1 MVINETEVVVRY
13 QETDQMGVVYHSNYF
28 VWFEIGR
35 TRLIE
40 QLGFDYLA
48 MEEEGILAPVID
60 IQASYKTPVRY
71 GQTARVETKISEYN
85 GFRVTYS
92 YKVYTEDNQLS
103 VTGTSTHVCV
113 KKSNFRPISIKK
125 HFPKLHET
133 YLNAVES

>member
-1 MVINETEVVVRY
+1 MVINETDVVVRY

>member
-1 MVINETEVVVRY
+1 MVINETDVVVRY

-113 KKSNFRPISIKK
+113 KKSTFRPISIKK

>member
-1 MVINETEVVVRY
+1 MVINETDVVVRY
-13 QETDQMGVVYHSNYF
+13 QETDQLGVVYHSNYF

>member
-1 MVINETEVVVRY
+1 MVINETDVTVRY

-48 MEEEGILAPVID
+48 MEQEGILAPVID

>member
-1 MVINETEVVVRY
+1 
-13 QETDQMGVVYHSNYF
+13 MGVVYHSNYF

>member
-1 MVINETEVVVRY
+1 MVINETDVVVRY

-60 IQASYKTPVRY
+60 IQAFIR
-71 GQTARVETKISEYN
+71 R
-85 GFRVTYS
+85 
-92 YKVYTEDNQLS
+92 L
-103 VTGTSTHVCV
+103 
-113 KKSNFRPISIKK
+113 
-125 HFPKLHET
+125 
-133 YLNAVES
+133 

>member
-1 MVINETEVVVRY
+1 MVINETDVVVRY

-113 KKSNFRPISIKK
+113 KKSNFRPISIKSIS
-125 HFPKLHET
+125 
-133 YLNAVES
+133 LNYMRLI

>member
-1 MVINETEVVVRY
+1 MVINETDVVVRY

-113 KKSNFRPISIKK
+113 KKSNFRQISIKK

>member
-1 MVINETEVVVRY
+1 MVINETDVVVRY

-85 GFRVTYS
+85 GFRVTYA
-92 YKVYTEDNQLS
+92 YKVYTEDTQLS

>member
-1 MVINETEVVVRY
+1 M
-13 QETDQMGVVYHSNYF
+13 
-28 VWFEIGR
+28 
-35 TRLIE
+35 
-40 QLGFDYLA
+40 
-48 MEEEGILAPVID
+48 
-60 IQASYKTPVRY
+60 RY
-71 GQTARVETKISEYN
+71 GQTARVETKKSEYN

>member
-1 MVINETEVVVRY
+1 MVINETDVVVRY

-60 IQASYKTPVRY
+60 IQAFYKTPVRY

>member
-1 MVINETEVVVRY
+1 MVINETDVTVRY

-40 QLGFDYLA
+40 QLGFDYIA

-71 GQTARVETKISEYN
+71 GQTARVETKIAEYN

-92 YKVYTEDNQLS
+92 YKIFTEDNQLS

-125 HFPKLHET
+125 HFPELHET
-133 YLNAVES
+133 YLNAMES

>member
-1 MVINETEVVVRY
+1 MVINETDVVVRY

-60 IQASYKTPVRY
+60 IQTSYKTPVRY

>member
-1 MVINETEVVVRY
+1 MIINQTDVTVRY

-40 QLGFDYLA
+40 QLGFDYIA

-71 GQTARVETKISEYN
+71 GQTARVKTKISEYN

-92 YKVYTEDNQLS
+92 YEIYTEDNQLS

-125 HFPKLHET
+125 HFPELHKT
-133 YLNAVES
+133 YLNAMES